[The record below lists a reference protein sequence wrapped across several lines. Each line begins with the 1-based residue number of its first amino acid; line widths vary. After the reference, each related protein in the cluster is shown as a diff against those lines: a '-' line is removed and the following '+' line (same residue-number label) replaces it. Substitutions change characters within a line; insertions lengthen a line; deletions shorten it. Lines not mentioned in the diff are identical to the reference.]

1 MAEVLSVCVGQ
12 PTAVKAFDAKGIE
25 HTVVTGIFKE
35 PVEGRVLART
45 LGLEGD
51 AQADTRV
58 VKGGQVHGGVE
69 KAVYLYPAA
78 HYALWQQELARDLPF
93 GQFGENLTVTGL
105 DEETVRVGDTL
116 RVGEALFQ
124 VTTPRG
130 PCFKLDIRMGI
141 PEFRNRMDETGRT
154 GFYVR
159 VLEEGTVG
167 AGDAVEVVSSDA
179 AARTILECHFANLD
193 RGLPIA
199 GST

>member
-1 MAEVLSVCVGQ
+1 MAEVLAVCVGQ

-58 VKGGQVHGGVE
+58 VKGGQVHGGPE
-69 KAVYLYPAA
+69 KAIYLYPAA
-78 HYALWQQELARDLPF
+78 HYALWQQELGRDLPF

-105 DEETVRVGDTL
+105 DEQTVRVGDTL
-116 RVGEALFQ
+116 RIGDALFQ

-141 PEFRNRMDETGRT
+141 PEFKEQMNANGRT

-159 VLEEGTVG
+159 VLEEGTVA
-167 AGDAVEVVSSDA
+167 AGDIIEIVATDPTA
-179 AARTILECHFANLD
+179 QTILEYHRSA
-193 RGLPIA
+193 
-199 GST
+199 S